1 MVALLSNVRSPGPN
15 RGILSWMTAVI
26 ATLLAPSP
34 GQAADSSWQEVALE
48 RAVHHHQT
56 SKTDFCEA
64 TSDLPVSYGL
74 QLGEETA
81 ARGALLV
88 AFACRSLDTG
98 RSFVFVMSDQ
108 HGTVSDVVVSTP
120 FIAPVDEAGSD
131 LTTIEWE
138 KRREVINAEYEPD
151 GRTLVAVE
159 TWPGSDEI
167 RSRTQWG
174 YYLGLFRLMRFEIDA
189 AADGE
194 QELIELI
201 DNEIW

>member
-1 MVALLSNVRSPGPN
+1 MAALPSNVRWPRPN
-15 RGILSWMTAVI
+15 RGIRSWMTAVI
-26 ATLLAPSP
+26 ATLLASSP
-34 GQAADSSWQEVALE
+34 GRAADGTWQEVALE
-48 RAVHHHQT
+48 WAVHHHQT
-56 SKTDFCEA
+56 SKPDVCEA
-64 TSDLPVSYGL
+64 KSDLPVSYGL

-98 RSFVFVMSDQ
+98 RSTVFVLSDQ
-108 HGTVSDVVVSTP
+108 HGTVSDVVFPTP
-120 FIAPVDEAGSD
+120 LIAPADKAP
-131 LTTIEWE
+131 LQATIGWE
-138 KRREVINAEYEPD
+138 DRREVINAAYDPD
-151 GRTLVAVE
+151 GRTMIAVE
-159 TWPGSDEI
+159 TWPGSGEI

-194 QELIELI
+194 QELVELI